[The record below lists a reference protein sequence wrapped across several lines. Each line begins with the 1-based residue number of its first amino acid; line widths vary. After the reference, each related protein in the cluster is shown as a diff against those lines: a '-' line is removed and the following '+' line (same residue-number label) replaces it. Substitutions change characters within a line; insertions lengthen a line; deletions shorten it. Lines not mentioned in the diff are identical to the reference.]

1 MDYSCTEKHN
11 SMNEHQL
18 LDQLEL
24 LLAERALSE
33 KKNIASASS
42 LITRSIMSVQSE
54 RCAVAALRC
63 YYRFSTSAILSMTA
77 MAIAS

>member
-1 MDYSCTEKHN
+1 MS
-11 SMNEHQL
+11 EHQL

-24 LLAERALSE
+24 LLAKRAPSE

-42 LITRSIMSVQSE
+42 LITRSIMSVQSK
-54 RCAVAALRC
+54 CCSAAALRC
-63 YYRFSTSAILSMTA
+63 YFRFSTSAIQFMTA